1 MPEDRRMTISSSS
14 PLSADEVAR
23 RTFATTRRGYAPD
36 EVRAY
41 LDTLAQS
48 LRGTA
53 EREHDL
59 RRALEDAEHRAAN
72 PVLDEETLA
81 ASLGQETS
89 RVLKSAHEAAHE
101 MVGKATAEAERLLAE
116 AHAEIAA
123 TEARV
128 SEQLADRVAQTDAAT
143 AEARRRAE
151 DGSAAAL
158 DRARSEAEALV
169 DEARVHC
176 RDMVEEAQALRARVL
191 ADLSRRR
198 KVLHA
203 QIEQLRAGREHLA
216 ETVRAVRRDIDSIAD
231 DLFKAEDEARLAAEA
246 AGREA
251 VSRPDEGTP
260 EELAASL
267 LAEEA
272 TTAADA
278 LVPSSGDVFEAPADD
293 VYAVGEEVG
302 LEAGAPTVVVAA
314 EAVTAIHDEVAVAPP
329 FDQAEPAGAVD
340 TAETPAVQ
348 LPKGLGPRN
357 EPEPEATEETVEA
370 APPEATVEA
379 APAEA
384 DDVVP
389 EGTGGEEAAGDAKP
403 SVDDLFAKIRAAR
416 GAGDGEEAA
425 DAGAGP
431 ADTATDEAA
440 APEQA
445 GEAGPGEDGDGAQ
458 APPDERDPRQGRRD
472 DLIAPIIK
480 ALARRMKRTLQDDQ
494 NDILDRLRSN
504 HSVWSPEVLP
514 AEPEHH
520 DAYSTAALPY
530 LEEAAQAGASFVGSE
545 GASGPSVDQLL
556 GIAHELA
563 ETVVGPL
570 RRRLADDERL
580 QGAGESEV
588 AEHVGS
594 AFRDWKGP
602 RVESLAGD
610 FVVAAF
616 SAGTIAGAGGEAG
629 TLIEWVAVAGPDAG
643 PCPDCEDNALNGPQQ
658 PGEDFPTGHARPPVH
673 PGCRCLLAPAA
684 P

>member
-14 PLSADEVAR
+14 PLSPDEVAR
-23 RTFATTRRGYAPD
+23 RTFATARRGYAPD

-123 TEARV
+123 TESRV

-151 DGSAAAL
+151 DESAAAL

-272 TTAADA
+272 ASPADD
-278 LVPSSGDVFEAPADD
+278 LVPSSGDVFEAPVDEYT
-293 VYAVGEEVG
+293 VAVEEVAV
-302 LEAGAPTVVVAA
+302 EVGAPTEVVIADAA
-314 EAVTAIHDEVAVAPP
+314 TASGDRVTLAAP
-329 FDQAEPAGAVD
+329 FDQAAPVDDVD
-340 TAETPAVQ
+340 TAETPAVT
-348 LPKGLGPRN
+348 LPKGLGPRP
-357 EPEPEATEETVEA
+357 EPEPEATAAAAPEA
-370 APPEATVEA
+370 ADEPGPVDGDGEGPA
-379 APAEA
+379 AVA
-384 DDVVP
+384 
-389 EGTGGEEAAGDAKP
+389 GEEAAGDAKP

-416 GAGDGEEAA
+416 GEGDGEVAA
-425 DAGAGP
+425 DGGAGS
-431 ADTATDEAA
+431 AATTDEAG
-440 APEQA
+440 PEGA
-445 GEAGPGEDGDGAQ
+445 EATDGEDEDGED
-458 APPDERDPRQGRRD
+458 APPEDRDPRQGRRD
-472 DLIAPIIK
+472 DLVAPIVK

-514 AEPEHH
+514 EEPEHH

-545 GASGPSVDQLL
+545 GASGPSVDLLL

-594 AFRDWKGP
+594 AFRDWKGA

-616 SAGTIAGAGGEAG
+616 SAGSIAGATGEPG

-673 PGCRCLLAPAA
+673 PGCRCLLALAA
-684 P
+684 T

>member
-14 PLSADEVAR
+14 TLSPDEVAR
-23 RTFATTRRGYAPD
+23 HTFATTRRGYAPD
-36 EVRAY
+36 EVRSY
-41 LDTLAQS
+41 LDTLAQG
-48 LRGTA
+48 LRGVA
-53 EREHDL
+53 DREHEL

-81 ASLGQETS
+81 AAVGQETS
-89 RVLKSAHEAAHE
+89 RVLRSAHEAANE
-101 MVGKATAEAERLLAE
+101 MVGKATAEAERLLRE
-116 AHAEIAA
+116 AHEEIAA

-143 AEARRRAE
+143 TEARRRAE
-151 DGSAAAL
+151 GESAAAL
-158 DRARSEAEALV
+158 ERARGESEALV

-216 ETVRAVRRDIDSIAD
+216 ETVRGVRRSIDAIAD

-251 VSRPDEGTP
+251 VARPDRGTP
-260 EELAASL
+260 EELAAAL
-267 LAEEA
+267 LAEESA
-272 TTAADA
+272 EPADA
-278 LVPSSGDVFEAPADD
+278 LVPSSGDVFEAPPDD
-293 VYAVGEEVG
+293 VYAQEVV
-302 LEAGAPTVVVAA
+302 EVVEVVVEVPDATVVT
-314 EAVTAIHDEVAVAPP
+314 EYEPDEVAELVKAGIEAAPT
-329 FDQAEPAGAVD
+329 EGEVD
-340 TAETPAVQ
+340 GSGDVVTAETPAVG
-348 LPKGLGPRN
+348 LPAGLGPRAD
-357 EPEPEATEETVEA
+357 EDEGADTA
-370 APPEATVEA
+370 DSGDG
-379 APAEA
+379 A
-384 DDVVP
+384 DD
-389 EGTGGEEAAGDAKP
+389 ADRAGDAGDAGDADDDDDGAKP

-416 GAGDGEEAA
+416 EEGDESGT
-425 DAGAGP
+425 AGP
-431 ADTATDEAA
+431 D
-440 APEQA
+440 P
-445 GEAGPGEDGDGAQ
+445 GPGEAPGSAGTSGGDEADE
-458 APPDERDPRQGRRD
+458 APPEDRDPREGRRD
-472 DLIAPIIK
+472 DLIAPIVK

-494 NDILDRLRSN
+494 NDVLDRLRSN
-504 HSVWSPEVLP
+504 RSTWSPEVLP

-520 DAYSTAALPY
+520 DAYATAALPY

-580 QGAGESEV
+580 QGAGEAEV

-594 AFRDWKGP
+594 AFRDWKGA

-616 SAGTIAGAGGEAG
+616 SAGTIAGASGSG
-629 TLIEWVAVAGPDAG
+629 TPVEWVAVSGPESG

-658 PGEDFPTGHARPPVH
+658 AGGDFPTGHARPPVH

-684 P
+684 T